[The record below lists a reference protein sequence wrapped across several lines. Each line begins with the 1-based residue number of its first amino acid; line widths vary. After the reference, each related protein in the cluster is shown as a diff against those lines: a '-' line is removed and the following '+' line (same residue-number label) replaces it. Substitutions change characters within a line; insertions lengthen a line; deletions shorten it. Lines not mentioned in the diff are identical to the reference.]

1 MSEDAVRR
9 SLLDMAQAIASQVG
23 SVPSPCLSVCQMDA
37 HTGLCQGCWRSLDE
51 IAAWG
56 RASNDERRAVWQR
69 IAHRLSAPSG
79 TAKGCC

>member
-1 MSEDAVRR
+1 VSEDGVRR
-9 SLLDMAQAIASQVG
+9 SLLAMAQAIAGQAG

-37 HTGLCQGCWRSLDE
+37 STGLCQGCWRSLDE

-69 IAHRLSAPSG
+69 IADRLSLASP
-79 TAKGCC
+79 